1 MNESLLVQALGFPA
15 TLIHGDTIVL
25 DRWLWLRSYLPIV
38 APGSKRLLDVG
49 CGSGAFTIGAALRGY
64 KALGLSWEE
73 RNQKV
78 AAERAAICK
87 APLAEFDVLD
97 VRRLDERSELREQ
110 YDIVVCCECIEHILD
125 DRKLMVDMKNCLKP
139 RGTLLLTTP
148 NFNYKPITRGDNGPF
163 LPIEDGGHVRRG
175 YTRENLMD
183 LCASVGLKVSL
194 IEYCA
199 GFFSQKITGLFRMGQ
214 NIHPVFGWTLV
225 LPLRPFPPLL
235 DRCVNKFSR
244 WPEFTITL
252 VAVKG

>member
-1 MNESLLVQALGFPA
+1 MSEFLVKTVGFPA

-25 DRWLWLRSYLPIV
+25 DRWLWLKRYLPAV

-64 KALGLSWEE
+64 KALGLNWNE
-73 RNQKV
+73 RDQRV
-78 AAERAAICK
+78 AAERAATCK

-97 VRRLDERSELREQ
+97 VRRLDQRSDLRTQ

-125 DRKLMVDMKNCLKP
+125 DHKLMVDMKNCLKP
-139 RGTLLLTTP
+139 GGTLLLTTP

-175 YTRENLMD
+175 YTRENLMS
-183 LCASVGLKVSL
+183 LCDAAGFKVSH
-194 IEYCA
+194 IEHCA
-199 GFFSQKITGLFRMGQ
+199 GFFSQKITGLFRIGQ
-214 NIHPVFGWTLV
+214 NIDLVFGWALV
-225 LPLRPFPPLL
+225 LPLRPFPFLL
-235 DRCVNKFSR
+235 DRWVHKISR

-252 VAVKG
+252 VATKT